1 MSIAIPEDNPLALPA
16 IPPTQTASAL
26 RWLRFCL
33 TRNTVRSVLAGSRLR
48 LSMILF
54 CSLVFWLG
62 LFGLFVGGFEFI
74 GLSDELFN
82 AIFEY
87 LFSMFFLSILV
98 MLFFSTGIIT
108 YTGLFHSREGAF
120 LLSTP
125 ATTDRIFA
133 YKFAEA
139 VAMSSWGF
147 FLLGS
152 PLMVAY
158 GLTVKAPIAF
168 YGMFLV
174 YLFMFVMIAG
184 SMGAIAAIL
193 VANVFPRRQKLVLAG
208 AGLGT
213 LTLLTMLAVRIWNA
227 PGATLTSD
235 WLGSVQE
242 RLAFCQH
249 PLWPSRWMSAGLLA
263 AAHGTWSRAGYY
275 LMVLSAHAGLGYLA
289 AAAVARDLYFRGF
302 NRVQGGRSSRRRL
315 ALDALDQLFHRSFF
329 FLSRPVRLLILKDLR
344 TFIRDPAQW
353 SQFLIFFGLLAF
365 YFLNIPRLGYG
376 IQSPSWRN
384 LISFLNLAVTALILS
399 TFTSRFIFPLLSLEG
414 RNFWVLGL
422 FPLRREQIL
431 WGKFAFSVGISL
443 ADRTVGFLERPDARH
458 ARGDHRPAHW
468 HGGGAVH
475 GSFRNQ
481 CGTRCQAAQLAR
493 ERPVQDRGRL
503 RRNSQ
508 PTRQSRV
515 HILPGDSPGRSLPPL
530 FSRHRVPVF
539 DAAGSLEL
547 RVSIL
552 VDRGDSSQSG
562 NRRGRN
568 DHPVADRDQGISED
582 GILNSFIVGCPLF
595 DAGNGLQPYGTGR
608 EKLPRIVGPRS
619 AMERAF
625 ALGGPAI
632 ILGRRHSGLAKETA
646 RAGRRIGSDRCV
658 RPNRPD
664 QSDVAAGLAR
674 HAREARL
681 VFFVAVQNRSPV
693 VCTTFPRT

>member
-1 MSIAIPEDNPLALPA
+1 
-16 IPPTQTASAL
+16 
-26 RWLRFCL
+26 
-33 TRNTVRSVLAGSRLR
+33 
-48 LSMILF
+48 
-54 CSLVFWLG
+54 VFWLG
-62 LFGLFVGGFEFI
+62 LFGLFIGGFEFI

-87 LFSMFFLSILV
+87 LFSMFFLSILI

-108 YTGLFHSREGAF
+108 YTGLFHSREGVF

-133 YKFAEA
+133 YKFGEA
-139 VAMSSWGF
+139 IALSSWGF

-158 GLTVKAPIAF
+158 GLTVKAPVGF
-168 YGMFLV
+168 YGMFLA

-184 SMGAIAAIL
+184 SLGAIAAIL
-193 VANVFPRRQKLVLAG
+193 VANLFPKRQKLVLA
-208 AGLGT
+208 ATALSAVVLLIGLA
-213 LTLLTMLAVRIWNA
+213 MRIWNA

-263 AAHGTWSRAGYY
+263 SARANWLRAGYY
-275 LMVLSAHAGLGYLA
+275 LVVLSAHAGLSYLI

-315 ALDALDQLFHRSFF
+315 ALDALDAVFHRGFF
-329 FLSRPVRLLILKDLR
+329 FLSRPLRLLILKDLR
-344 TFIRDPAQW
+344 TFLRDPAQW

-443 ADRTVGFLERPDARH
+443 WATELLVFLSDLMLGMGPMIIALHVAMVAVLCLGLSGISVGLGARLPNLRESDPSKIAVGF
-458 ARGDHRPAHW
+458 
-468 HGGGAVH
+468 GGTLNLLVSLVFILSLVTALAVPCHLYFLGIEYPVSSRLALSSFEFRFWLTGAMLL
-475 GSFRNQ
+475 S
-481 CGTRCQAAQLAR
+481 LAI
-493 ERPVQDRGRL
+493 G
-503 RRNSQ
+503 
-508 PTRQSRV
+508 
-515 HILPGDSPGRSLPPL
+515 
-530 FSRHRVPVF
+530 
-539 DAAGSLEL
+539 AAGT
-547 RVSIL
+547 I
-552 VDRGDSSQSG
+552 
-562 NRRGRN
+562 
-568 DHPVADRDQGISED
+568 I
-582 GILNSFIVGCPLF
+582 PL
-595 DAGNGLQPYGTGR
+595 
-608 EKLPRIVGPRS
+608 
-619 AMERAF
+619 
-625 ALGGPAI
+625 
-632 ILGRRHSGLAKETA
+632 
-646 RAGRRIGSDRCV
+646 RIGIKAFQRM
-658 RPNRPD
+658 
-664 QSDVAAGLAR
+664 
-674 HAREARL
+674 E
-681 VFFVAVQNRSPV
+681 F
-693 VCTTFPRT
+693 